1 VRRALACTSRLLGSL
16 ASRFRRHRPVD
27 DLPSL
32 LAHLGRRYAPLAGAR
47 ETALELDVD
56 PAVAPDLTGA
66 MDALGGV
73 LGVLLERAIDVAE
86 GGCAALQVDLV
97 GETRTSQTVH
107 LTVADDGD
115 PTLADDPK
123 FLIPAATIERLG
135 GRFDVESGPEIGT
148 RVIVELTFAM
158 PRRLPDVDIEA
169 LRSTLGSQGAL
180 TEVIAALDLALGRDL
195 ADLDGLLAKA
205 GSDHLQAWLHRVSGV
220 LGMAEA
226 SGLAHVGLL
235 LERDLAAGRDDA
247 TDRAVRDFGED
258 AAAVLAL
265 LREHRDSDPL

>member
-1 VRRALACTSRLLGSL
+1 M
-16 ASRFRRHRPVD
+16 
-27 DLPSL
+27 
-32 LAHLGRRYAPLAGAR
+32 
-47 ETALELDVD
+47 D

-66 MDALGGV
+66 MTELGSV
-73 LGVLLERAIDVAE
+73 LGTLLERAIEVAE

-115 PTLADDPK
+115 PTRADDPK
-123 FLIPAATIERLG
+123 FLIPTATIERLG
-135 GRFDVESGPEIGT
+135 GRFQVESGSDIGT
-148 RVIVELTFAM
+148 RVIVELTLAM
-158 PRRLPDVDIEA
+158 PRRLPGVDIDA
-169 LRSTLGSQGAL
+169 LRITLGSQGAL
-180 TEVIAALDLALGRDL
+180 AEVIAALDLALSRDL
-195 ADLDGLLAKA
+195 DDLDGLLAKA

-226 SGLAHVGLL
+226 SGLAQVGLL
-235 LERDLAAGRDDA
+235 LERDLATGRDDA

-265 LREHRDSDPL
+265 LREHLDSDRL